1 MQNFK
6 KNNEKIPRKTV
17 YIRTDVQTYGQAW
30 NLRISPTRGPKTF
43 ANRII
48 FFLSNEKEF
57 KKRKIFLKVTIKFL
71 QRIFTNTW

>member
-6 KNNEKIPRKTV
+6 KNNEKIPRKTG

-30 NLRISPTRGPKTF
+30 NLRISPTGGPKTF

-71 QRIFTNTW
+71 